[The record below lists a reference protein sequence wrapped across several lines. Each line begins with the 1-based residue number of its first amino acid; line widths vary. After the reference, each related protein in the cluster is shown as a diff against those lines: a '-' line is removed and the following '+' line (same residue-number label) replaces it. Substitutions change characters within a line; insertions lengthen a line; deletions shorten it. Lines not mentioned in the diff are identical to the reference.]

1 MKENKVTETRNGKED
16 EAEVMPSVFKSL
28 KSTESYQLT
37 SWEWLEKFVKTS
49 PELKAMTDFYR
60 KRYAISKRY
69 ADELKSDMP
78 CLTISALMD
87 GYGKQLANF
96 VNPTYKLILDFDK
109 VSAKELPRLLD
120 IVKSDKHAFFVHVTV
135 SQRGF
140 RIYCKYQ
147 PYDDDDVSVLEL
159 FDIMIKKAMDY
170 YTLLLGVAPDKAC
183 VDITRSAGLAHDPD
197 AFLNLQALPFAME
210 MKDVKALYLSKAAE
224 TRRSRRAAQRK
235 QSRDAAKAEKK
246 QRGKAPGMEE
256 AESKILE
263 LLQAWGYRFEPS
275 MHNEYVCHFGKVCN
289 LYGIPEE
296 EATAYAVKEFSS
308 QYPPTASVMKTC
320 YKHTD
325 KFATW
330 HFYRDGEG
338 YSRRPSIRAIKQWL
352 DMRYEFRH
360 NEVTGF
366 YEVRSKLVDG
376 GKYLKWTN
384 IEDSIAHSIWVEMNE
399 QGLNVSD
406 KTLQMIV
413 NSDFSYAFD
422 PLDDYL
428 RGLKP
433 WDKDH
438 DPDYIGQ
445 LADRI
450 TVANLPEDEHTQE
463 LFRYFFKKWIVGMV
477 VGWVKLSVVNQI
489 ILIFVGKGGIF
500 KTTFFAWLLP
510 PVLRRYF
517 INDSTAC
524 YTDKDFMESFA
535 SKALTCLDEFETLF
549 GKNLSAFKS
558 NVTKLTFSL
567 RRPYDKYRSELPHR
581 ATLCGTTNS
590 QQFITEEENRRYCP
604 WIVKSIVSPIDEP
617 IDYDHVFAQAVALGK
632 EVEMGKKA
640 DKKLEWTYWLTSE
653 DIELM
658 RRHNHLFMVSNFAE
672 EQILRFYRVPT
683 ADTPERI
690 IKKRYTAEIM
700 ERICTNPALRQ
711 NLSNQNIGTVMKR
724 LGFEKTHKERGN
736 VWFVVEKDGAEINND
751 SMM

>member
-1 MKENKVTETRNGKED
+1 MEQKDVTVTQNGQE
-16 EAEVMPSVFKSL
+16 EEVMPSYFKSL
-28 KSTESYQLT
+28 KSSESHQLT
-37 SWEWLEKFVKTS
+37 SWEWLEKMVKTS
-49 PELKAMTDFYR
+49 PELKAMTEIYR

-69 ADELKSDMP
+69 ADELKPDFP

-87 GYGKQLANF
+87 GYGKQLANL
-96 VNPTYKLILDFDK
+96 VKPTYKLMLDFDK
-109 VSAKELPRLLD
+109 ISPKELSRLLD
-120 IVKSDKHAFFVHVTV
+120 IVKDDQHAFFVHVTV

-140 RIYCKYQ
+140 RIYCKYL
-147 PYDDDDVSVLEL
+147 PYDDDDVSILEL

-170 YTLLLGVAPDKAC
+170 YTQLLGVTPDKAC

-197 AFLNLQALPFAME
+197 AFLNLHALPFAME
-210 MKDVKALYLSKAAE
+210 MKDVKALYLGKAAE
-224 TRRSRRAAQRK
+224 ARRSRRAAQRK
-235 QSRDAAKAEKK
+235 YNRDTAKAEKR
-246 QRGKAPGMEE
+246 QRSKAPSMEE
-256 AESKILE
+256 AAPKIQE
-263 LLQAWGYRFEPS
+263 LIQAWGYSFEPS
-275 MHNEYVCHFGKVCN
+275 SHNEYVCHFGKVCN

-296 EATAYAVKEFSS
+296 DATAYAITEFSGS
-308 QYPPTASVMKTC
+308 YPPTAGVMKSC
-320 YKHTD
+320 YKHKD
-325 KFATW
+325 KFGTW

-338 YSRRPSIRAIKQWL
+338 YSRRPAIRTIKQWL

-366 YEVRSKLVDG
+366 YEVRSKMVVG
-376 GKYLKWTN
+376 GKYLRWTN

-413 NSDFSYAFD
+413 NSDFSESFD
-422 PLDDYL
+422 PLDEYL
-428 RGLKP
+428 KSLKP
-433 WDKDH
+433 WDKEH
-438 DPDYIGQ
+438 DPDYIDQ

-450 TVANLPEDEHTQE
+450 CVANMPEDEHTQE

-489 ILIFVGKGGIF
+489 ILIFVGKGGIY
-500 KTTFFAWLLP
+500 KTTFFAYLLP
-510 PVLRRYF
+510 PILRRYF

-581 ATLCGTTNS
+581 ATLCGTSNS

-604 WIVKSIVSPIDEP
+604 WIVKSIVSPIDNP
-617 IDYDHVFAQAVALGK
+617 IDYDHVYAQAVALGQK
-632 EVEMGKKA
+632 VELGKKSG
-640 DKKLEWTYWLTSE
+640 KMPEWTYWLTGE

-658 RRHNHLFMVSNFAE
+658 RRHNRLFMVSNFAE

-683 ADTPERI
+683 ADTSLHV
-690 IKKRYTAEIM
+690 IKKRYTAEIL

-711 NLSNQNIGTVMKR
+711 NLNNQNIGTVMKH
-724 LGFEKTHKERGN
+724 LGFKKEHKERGN
-736 VWFVVEKDGAEINND
+736 VWLVVEKDGAEINND